1 MRKLRLIVV
10 KHFRLR
16 EEAIQKWQ
24 GWKLKPKLF
33 LLLGEGMGQNP
44 WTQTFS
50 FLSSPEYFTHQK

>member
-1 MRKLRLIVV
+1 MV

-44 WTQTFS
+44 WTRTFS